1 MAMATHTRKLFAALA
16 ASGFA
21 CTAQAG
27 GVYNTATTVDDGAG
41 SIVGEYSSIAI
52 GTDGFPVISYFDDR
66 AAALKV
72 AHCYD
77 MACTQQPQVT
87 FVDDSLTK
95 IEGRYSSIAIGS
107 DGFPVISYQGNT
119 GDNLKVAHCVD
130 LACTLPPTVTEVFN
144 PTTITGTFT
153 SIAIGNNDRPVVSF
167 ADQGGLTVA
176 RCANAE
182 CTGAASINVV
192 DGSAFSVGYA
202 SSIAIGKDG
211 FPVISYYDL
220 SNTLLKVAKCGNSA
234 CGTVAN
240 ATEVDATGEAGSYT
254 AIAVRNNGN
263 PVVAYSDDANGTLK
277 IAECAD
283 PGCTSSST
291 MTLLALPGEVVGQH
305 TDIALGPTG
314 KAFISHHNA
323 TAGSL
328 LLTVCLT
335 ADCADGTI
343 TTTLDA
349 APPGDAPRGEYS
361 SLALGADN
369 FPVMSY
375 FDAQSGALKVA
386 HCGTRNC
393 DGLFHDGFDD
403 LPPTT
408 RPASAAP

>member
-1 MAMATHTRKLFAALA
+1 MAMATSTYRLFAALA
-16 ASGFA
+16 ACGIA
-21 CTAQAG
+21 NIVQAG
-27 GVYNTATTVDDGAG
+27 GVYNSATTVDDGAG

-77 MACTQQPQVT
+77 VACTQQPQLT
-87 FVDDSLTK
+87 FVDDTLTE

-119 GDNLKVAHCVD
+119 GGNLKVAHCVD
-130 LACTLPPTVTEVFN
+130 LACTLPPTVTEVFT
-144 PTTITGTFT
+144 PTTTTGTFT

-167 ADQGGLTVA
+167 KDEGGLTVA

-182 CTGAASINVV
+182 CTGSASINVV
-192 DGSAFSVGYA
+192 DNSSLATGY
-202 SSIAIGKDG
+202 STSIAIGKDG
-211 FPVISYYDL
+211 FPVISYHDL
-220 SNTLLKVAKCGNSA
+220 ANTLLKVAKCGNSA
-234 CGTVAN
+234 CSSVTN
-240 ATEVDATGEAGSYT
+240 AVEVDATGNVAFYT
-254 AIAVRNNGN
+254 ALAVRNNGN
-263 PVVAYSDDANGTLK
+263 PVVAYSDDGNGTLK

-283 PGCTSSST
+283 PGCASSST
-291 MTLLALPGEVVGQH
+291 MTLLSVPGDVVGQYV
-305 TDIALGPTG
+305 DLQIGPTG
-314 KAFISHHNA
+314 KAFISHHDA

-361 SLALGADN
+361 SLALGSDN

-375 FDAQSGALKVA
+375 FDAQSGNLKVA

-408 RPASAAP
+408 RPAALSP